1 MTVIDWPGA
10 RRRDHLRDQ
19 AAVNDLV
26 WAWRSACEGAGLIQQ
41 VDTPVGPTVVTPQL
55 VDITL
60 GPPTILIAQLL
71 PGQIAADIRRTGHRL
86 AGHLGAAVLRVEPFG
101 LRHVRIELLSAD
113 PLAGVLPLD
122 LPRSGPGTLLGLGED
137 ALELVY
143 DFERG
148 AHTIVQGVTRSGK
161 SVFTYG
167 VLAQLAGNPRAV
179 VAGSDPTGLLWR
191 PFAGSRHADWQVS
204 GVADRHAHEALL
216 ARLVEE
222 MDRRILELPA
232 DRDTLEITTD
242 TPMIVV
248 VLEELAG
255 LLRCMDAAKT
265 KTEDPGKTFRAGV
278 ARLLAE
284 GAKVGIRVLIL
295 VQRAEAAIIGSFER
309 AMCSLRISF
318 RTDNRASVELL
329 HPGTPPDLA
338 DAHTTAQP
346 GIALMSAP
354 GQELC
359 RFRAPY
365 LGGYAEYA
373 RAVAT
378 ACRPDSRPE

>member
-1 MTVIDWPGA
+1 MTSIDWPGA
-10 RRRDHLRDQ
+10 RRREYRYDQ
-19 AAVNDLV
+19 TLADDIV
-26 WAWRSACEGAGLIQQ
+26 WAWRCACEGAGLIQQ
-41 VDTPVGPTVVTPQL
+41 IDTAVGPSIVTPRL

-71 PGQIAADIRRTGHRL
+71 PGQIAADIRRAGYRI
-86 AGHLGAAVLRVEPFG
+86 AGHLGAVMLRVEPHG
-101 LRHVRIELLSAD
+101 LRHVRVELLQKD
-113 PLAGVLPLD
+113 PLHGLLALQ
-122 LPRSGPGTLLGLGED
+122 LPRREPGTLLGIDEGGL
-137 ALELVY
+137 ALVEH
-143 DFERG
+143 FAQS

-167 VLAQLAGNPRAV
+167 VLAQLAADPAAI
-179 VAGSDPTGLLWR
+179 VAGCDPTGLLWR

-204 GVADRHAHEALL
+204 GVADHRAHEALL
-216 ARLVEE
+216 ARLVDE
-222 MDRRILELPA
+222 MDRRIAALPL
-232 DRDTLEITTD
+232 DRDTIEIGLD
-242 TPMIVV
+242 TPMILV

-255 LLRCMDAAKT
+255 LLRCMDGAKSG
-265 KTEDPGKTFRAGV
+265 KEDPGKTFRAAM

-295 VQRAEAAIIGSFER
+295 VQRAEAAIIGAFER

-318 RTDNRASVELL
+318 RVDNRASVELL
-329 HPGTPPDLA
+329 HPGTPTELA
-338 DAHTTAQP
+338 DQHTTALP

-354 GQELC
+354 GRDLT

-378 ACRPDSRPE
+378 ACRSDSGPE